1 MFVCK
6 KSEYKIEGIDVDF
19 LEFLVLYCDFFLLLC
34 LDVKNFFF
42 FLRNGCQ
49 ENKKLIF
56 LLFKLLL

>member
-19 LEFLVLYCDFFLLLC
+19 LEFLVLYCDFFLYLFLC
-34 LDVKNFFF
+34 LDVKKKYV
-42 FLRNGCQ
+42 LCQ